1 MELTQLNVGNRPRSQ
16 RSARGLNVE
25 IVDND
30 IDGIFVPL
38 ALCDFMTARQLAACD
53 RRYITKSRYRL
64 SQLYHATEGHQAH
77 WLRRLSEDPE
87 LKPFLP
93 IQIEEL
99 YRLGSLAQEFLT
111 VQGSL
116 PNEPWVERAKV
127 GVHKAIPSRVMQL
140 AHDHMAVND
149 FLDIRMGA
157 LAAGEDFKTHIDL
170 VSAAPSAIRE
180 TNGNP
185 LRISFVR
192 NGIKRNLIPDA
203 VFGIGSKLYFYE
215 ADRASESI
223 KSTII
228 PKIIDYRYAIEHR
241 LIDKHYG
248 IESPD
253 VYILFNTINQSRMHT
268 VMAHLSEITQRAPRF
283 CFRTDTT
290 YSSFMRLQSPNGD
303 LYSAEWQRVG
313 CEPFK
318 LSE

>member
-1 MELTQLNVGNRPRSQ
+1 M
-16 RSARGLNVE
+16 
-25 IVDND
+25 
-30 IDGIFVPL
+30 
-38 ALCDFMTARQLAACD
+38 
-53 RRYITKSRYRL
+53 
-64 SQLYHATEGHQAH
+64 
-77 WLRRLSEDPE
+77 
-87 LKPFLP
+87 
-93 IQIEEL
+93 QIEEL
-99 YRLGSLAQEFLT
+99 YRLGSLAQDLLT
-111 VQGSL
+111 VQGSI
-116 PNEPWVERAKV
+116 PNEPWIERAKV
-127 GVHKAIPSRVMQL
+127 GAHKAIPSRVMQL

-157 LAAGEDFKTHIDL
+157 LVAGKDFKTHIDL
-170 VSAAPSAIRE
+170 VNAAPGAIHE

-185 LRISFVR
+185 LRIDFVR
-192 NGIKRNLIPDA
+192 EGIKRYLIPDA

-248 IESPD
+248 VANPD

-268 VMAHLSEITQRAPRF
+268 VMAQLSEITRRAPRF
-283 CFRTDTT
+283 GFRTDTT
-290 YSSFMRLQSPNGD
+290 YGSFMRLQPFNGD
-303 LYSAEWQRVG
+303 LYYAEWQRVG